1 MANGQADM
9 SDVTFAPPTQ
19 TAQPAQH
26 DMSDVTFEPPASH
39 PIGDVIGK
47 ASDVAGGVAT
57 GFVKGAGQ
65 TVSGISHILN
75 KIPGVGETLAPSE
88 GVKAF
93 DPMTE
98 THGTAEAVGSG
109 LEGLAEFAAG
119 DEALEGVAKGA
130 RLVAMAKKF
139 PAVAHALE
147 MAEKSKVLSKIMTG
161 AGKGAVVGGAQG
173 VVKGAAE
180 GKAAEEG
187 AAGAVGGG
195 AGGALG
201 ESASAL
207 AGIVAKRFGVGTT
220 AAEDA
225 ITGIKPKKRNYK
237 FAENFQTAAPRMDAE
252 EQLTPGKKT
261 VEEWADIAEDAR
273 KKLWTDEIQP
283 LVDQHKNVPL
293 DGDAIANSIRAAI
306 PDTMKQY
313 SPAEAKKIEDLANQW
328 TSGGGMGHQAMAVP
342 AHNTFVGN
350 AEAALEHY
358 NALVGKT
365 GYWEK
370 SPSVRADLMKT
381 DGELAGNMATANAI
395 RDELYGKLD
404 AFEKAR
410 VQGLPTYPAQGTPAA
425 TVPARN
431 IQQLKKEYGALRNVE
446 DEMRGRINVAGG
458 QSNMS
463 FTEGIG
469 LILGIGTGDMRK
481 LVGTFGIPMLAR
493 QASLPEKAIARA
505 VQKAARPGE
514 EGIISKAVGGARK
527 VAESAFP
534 PAVGAVGAEKADES
548 LSPRGPEPEVRITF
562 QASDGSYHSVPA
574 SQIKAAFAVDPHLK
588 VVNQ

>member
-195 AGGALG
+195 LGGGLG
-201 ESASAL
+201 ESASEL

-225 ITGIKPKKRNYK
+225 ITGIKPKKRNSK

-252 EQLTPGKKT
+252 AAVSKPKSA
-261 VEEWADIAEDAR
+261 EEWADAAGDAR
-273 KKLWTDEIQP
+273 KKLWSTEIQP
-283 LVDQHKNVPL
+283 LIDQHKHVPL

-514 EGIISKAVGGARK
+514 EGIISKAIGKGREA
-527 VAESAFP
+527 AGD
-534 PAVGAVGAEKADES
+534 VGAQVGAAI
-548 LSPRGPEPEVRITF
+548 PRIYF
-562 QASDGSYHSVPA
+562 QSSDGQTHSVPA
-574 SQIKAAFAVDPHLK
+574 DQIHEAMKIDPKLTII
-588 VVNQ
+588 NQ